1 MIVIIVVIC
10 VMMEVIHKFLKK
22 ESVLYQLFQKME
34 KKMEIN
40 ILYITD
46 TSYVFYFLGKL
57 NDYVINIDEEEKHGK
72 FSKRLHKISGNLLL
86 IINFTKLEHQK
97 SLSIIKSLTSFSNL
111 KGNTLIT
118 YVPYRAKESASLIA
132 LAGKTLVMGN
142 YAVITNTKIDPVLVK
157 LLEIYYGT
165 SNTKKITEN
174 FFSEQNNDTHYSSN
188 DLAKIKLSSFSEE
201 NISGHF
207 NNINKENLVNLMKG
221 IDDFF

>member
-1 MIVIIVVIC
+1 MIGMVVIIVAIC
-10 VMMEVIHKFLKK
+10 ALMEGVHRFLKK
-22 ESVLYQLFQKME
+22 ESELHKIFQDME

-57 NDYVINIDEEEKHGK
+57 NDYAINIDEEEKHGK
-72 FSKRLHKISGNLLL
+72 FSKRLHKISGKLLL

-118 YVPYRAKESASLIA
+118 YVPYKAKESASLIA

-157 LLEIYYGT
+157 LLETYYGA

-174 FFSEQNNDTHYSSN
+174 FFSEQNNDAHYSSN
-188 DLAKIKLSSFSEE
+188 DLAKIKLSSYT
-201 NISGHF
+201 N
-207 NNINKENLVNLMKG
+207 
-221 IDDFF
+221 